1 MISIYH
7 KEFEMR
13 RLPIVLLCAGA
24 LLFAKGEAK
33 TYNTLAKNIPQVHPG
48 ILAGYLNP
56 KQLPDSLKLIH
67 EAPVPGSAAQQYDD
81 AVSHAYLTLQ
91 GTKRWKLA
99 AKDADLSFPNAAK
112 IFTCALGVPIDRA
125 HTPHLYLL
133 LQRTL
138 ADAGLS
144 TYGAKNHYQRLR
156 PFMLN
161 KQPVCTPN
169 EEKALRKDGSYPSG
183 HTAIG
188 WAWAL
193 ILAEIAPE
201 RADAI
206 LARGRAYGESRIVC
220 NVHWHSDVEEGRFM
234 GASAVA
240 KLHSNPQF
248 MADLEAAKKEVAA
261 LRAKGAK
268 PNSDCTF
275 EREALAIK
283 PKENFTPGQ

>member
-1 MISIYH
+1 MKRIPV
-7 KEFEMR
+7 
-13 RLPIVLLCAGA
+13 LLLCAGA
-24 LLFAKGEAK
+24 LLFAKGSVAE
-33 TYNTLAKNIPQVHPG
+33 YNTLSKNIPEVHPG
-48 ILAGYLNP
+48 ILAGYLDQ
-56 KQLPDSLKLIH
+56 KKLPDSLKLIRK
-67 EAPVPGSAAQQYDD
+67 APEPGSAAQKYDD
-81 AVSHAYLTLQ
+81 AVSKAYLTLQ
-91 GTKRWKLA
+91 GTKRWELA
-99 AKDADLSFPNAAK
+99 AKDADLTFPNAAK
-112 IFTCALGVPIDRA
+112 IFSCALGVPIDRA

-144 TYGAKNHYQRLR
+144 TYMAKNHYRRLR

-169 EEKALRKDGSYPSG
+169 EEKALRTDGSYPSG

-248 MADLEAAKKEVAA
+248 LSDLAAAKKEVEV

-275 EREALAIK
+275 EREALAIR
-283 PKENFTPGQ
+283 PK